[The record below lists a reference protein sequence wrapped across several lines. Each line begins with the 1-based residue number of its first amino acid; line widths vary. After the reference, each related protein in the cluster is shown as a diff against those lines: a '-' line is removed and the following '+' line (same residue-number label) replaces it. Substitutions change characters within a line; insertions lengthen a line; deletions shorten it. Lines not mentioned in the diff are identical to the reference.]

1 MKTVELFALLFLVY
15 AVVRYSAVR
24 IVMGKSIAVR
34 ELLIKSFFYALAGII
49 VSNIKN
55 TKKEKVKQD

>member
-1 MKTVELFALLFLVY
+1 MKTVELFVLLFSVF
-15 AVVRYSAVR
+15 AIVRYSAFK
-24 IVMGKSIAVR
+24 IAMGKNIVVR

-49 VSNIKN
+49 VSHIKN